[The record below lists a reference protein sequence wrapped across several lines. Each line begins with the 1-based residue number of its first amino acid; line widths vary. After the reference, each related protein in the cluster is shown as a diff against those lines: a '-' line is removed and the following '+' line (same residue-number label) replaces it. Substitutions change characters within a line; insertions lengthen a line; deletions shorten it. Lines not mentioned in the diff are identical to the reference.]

1 MVNEKRLSE
10 KVVSAF
16 AMGTFMASL
25 YYSLVNSYYNFYVT
39 DIAMVPTDVP
49 VSYTHL
55 DVYKRQ
61 PRGTASSPR
70 ESD

>member
-1 MVNEKRLSE
+1 MANENRLPE

-39 DIAMVPTDVP
+39 DIAMVPAGLLGSASFV
-49 VSYTHL
+49 V
-55 DVYKRQ
+55 RQ
-61 PRGTASSPR
+61 IGRAHV
-70 ESD
+70 